1 MEYFRVWLHGP
12 VVTRASQVNSFF
24 PPHARYTLRFIA
36 QSPTAVLPSSE
47 APSASAPND
56 WQFNAVCI
64 PRAAVDEHTKA
75 FPNQLYTRSSRKVT
89 RHHQPPPKRVQAGS
103 LVSADRQINSV
114 IILIHYDEDVPDS
127 RTYMEYDS
135 LSSAMDGICRLYES
149 ALSDAL
155 APRGEREDVSPSVEG
170 ERKRQRSVNYSAQ
183 DLFNY
188 IDSMAAMKAF
198 ISHKATENGR
208 VSRKA
213 TSNGFEDM
221 LAPRGIKWIKEN
233 LIKHLRS
240 QLDAPS
246 MPPYTSTTAQ

>member
-1 MEYFRVWLHGP
+1 MTGSSMQS
-12 VVTRASQVNSFF
+12 ASLVRQSMSTPRPSPVNST
-24 PPHARYTLRFIA
+24 PAAAGRY
-36 QSPTAVLPSSE
+36 
-47 APSASAPND
+47 
-56 WQFNAVCI
+56 
-64 PRAAVDEHTKA
+64 H
-75 FPNQLYTRSSRKVT
+75 QL
-89 RHHQPPPKRVQAGS
+89 PPKRVQAGS
-103 LVSADRQINSV
+103 LVSSDRQINSV
-114 IILIHYDEDVPDS
+114 IILIHYDEDIPDS
-127 RTYMEYDS
+127 RTYLEYDS

-213 TSNGFEDM
+213 TSTDLGGM
-221 LAPRGIKWIKEN
+221 LAPRDIKWIKEN

-246 MPPYTSTTAQ
+246 MPPSTSTTAQ

>member
-1 MEYFRVWLHGP
+1 PRRRY
-12 VVTRASQVNSFF
+12 S
-24 PPHARYTLRFIA
+24 PPRKHHQHRHPMTG
-36 QSPTAVLPSSE
+36 SSMQ
-47 APSASAPND
+47 SASLVR
-56 WQFNAVCI
+56 QSMST
-64 PRAAVDEHTKA
+64 PRPSPINSTPAAA
-75 FPNQLYTRSSRKVT
+75 G